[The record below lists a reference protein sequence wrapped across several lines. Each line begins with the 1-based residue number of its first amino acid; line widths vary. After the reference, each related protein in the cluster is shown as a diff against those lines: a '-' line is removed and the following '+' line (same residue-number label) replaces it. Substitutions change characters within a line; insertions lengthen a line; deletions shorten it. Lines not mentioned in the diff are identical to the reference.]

1 MANEQQS
8 PTNSN
13 SPGLQGVPDMEQAVN
28 LTLNDVRQPSQQ
40 TDVNGSQT
48 YQTSSKDWEPI
59 KVSRNG
65 ANISNP
71 SGSNVHSLGNE
82 TLVTGHHHGIL
93 ISNIKTDSNVLT
105 SYQNA
110 SNFGQFSP
118 VKRPPGFNSMING
131 ISGNTSGGEFNNR
144 ASFGHNSDTSP
155 MPVGSGFGR
164 SNSISVIPQSAN
176 SGEDGLSYQQTQ
188 QNPYTSYGNSFLA
201 TSPPPRAGKN
211 NSGFGGMSS
220 DSIKSFG
227 NYENSYFESTLIKNP
242 LSALSE
248 ENDHDWDRVIR
259 TPGLEDSPKES
270 IVYKPLRSATLP
282 SQSELNNNI
291 YPSNVATVATSP
303 WVSTSSFTPQNLTNL
318 SSHALNNNGGYFP
331 PQIQQN
337 NDQYTSYNGGLFGS
351 NIRRSSIAN
360 NTQSNGLIQDD
371 NSHAKFE
378 HGLGGPLDY
387 YEPTISS
394 NVASPSSPT
403 DLSATFRLPS
413 WSTSVASENSQR
425 RRLDGN
431 GDIVSDDVVTGSMA
445 LYDPSNDDI
454 ILPQRDTGKYKEN
467 KDFGLKL
474 DIRSIQ
480 TPNISAPPGLEGIR
494 SPTSPRPG
502 SILTSPTLN
511 ADHIEHYYSPTL
523 AGLTSPTLASINASN
538 QNILLGGVREDL
550 SGNTTSN
557 HSIADLTNSLNN
569 MSMGGANGNVV
580 SDLGNVTSP
589 DLSAVQV
596 PGSAVAPKQQ
606 AKLSWA
612 AIAKTAPKPPPVN
625 TSPEVLGT
633 AVGAYSAAI
642 STSAVS
648 PTSTYANRP
657 MSAPTGAWPSKAN
670 IVGTP
675 TGNGMNNLFV
685 TSNAGLPTPTGLG
698 PLSIPSAPGV
708 AKKDMSSWVSAKGYN
723 PKAFNFK
730 PNHARYF
737 VIKSY
742 TEDDVH
748 KSLKYDIWASTEIGN
763 RRLDKAFRESSDKG
777 PIYLFFSVNASGHF
791 CGMAQMLTP
800 VDYTTSS
807 SVWAQDKWK
816 GVFKVKWIFVKDIPN
831 GQLRHIRVVNNE
843 NKPVTNSRDT
853 QELFPEPGREM
864 LKIFFEY
871 RSKTSILDDFEFYD
885 KRQVEM
891 RKDGIAPLVGP
902 TSPGVVTTNPYA
914 NLPSQITG
922 NSPNA
927 TNINL
932 NGGSG
937 NCSTGSQ
944 NDESE

>member
-1 MANEQQS
+1 MANEQPP

-13 SPGLQGVPDMEQAVN
+13 SPGLQGVPDMEKVVN
-28 LTLNDVRQPSQQ
+28 PTSLNDVRQPSQQ
-40 TDVNGSQT
+40 TDANGSQT
-48 YQTSSKDWEPI
+48 YQASSKDWESI
-59 KVSRNG
+59 KVSKSG
-65 ANISNP
+65 ANISNS
-71 SGSNVHSLGNE
+71 SGNNVLSLGNE
-82 TLVTGHHHGIL
+82 TLVTGHHQRIL
-93 ISNIKTDSNVLT
+93 ISNKKTDLSVLT
-105 SYQNA
+105 SFQNA
-110 SNFGQFSP
+110 SNFGQYSP
-118 VKRPPGFNSMING
+118 AKRPPGFNNMSNG
-131 ISGNTSGGEFNNR
+131 TSGNTNGGEYNNR
-144 ASFGHNSDTSP
+144 ASFGHNSENSSI
-155 MPVGSGFGR
+155 PVGSGYIR
-164 SNSISVIPQSAN
+164 SNSISVIPQSVH
-176 SGEDGLSYQQTQ
+176 SGEEGLAYQQTQ
-188 QNPYTSYGNSFLA
+188 QTQQNLYTSYGNSFLA

-211 NSGFGGMSS
+211 NSGFGGN
-220 DSIKSFG
+220 F
-227 NYENSYFESTLIKNP
+227 ENSYFESTLIKNP
-242 LSALSE
+242 LSALAE
-248 ENDHDWDRVIR
+248 DNDHDWDRVIR

-270 IVYKPLRSATLP
+270 IVYKPLRSVTLP
-282 SQSELNNNI
+282 SQNELNNNV
-291 YPSNVATVATSP
+291 YPSNVATAATSP
-303 WVSTSSFTPQNLTNL
+303 WIPSSSFTPQNLTNL

-337 NDQYTSYNGGLFGS
+337 NDQYTGYNGGLFGS
-351 NIRRSSIAN
+351 NIRRSSTAN
-360 NTQSNGLIQDD
+360 NNQGNGLIHDD

-387 YEPTISS
+387 YEPNIS
-394 NVASPSSPT
+394 SPSSPT
-403 DLSATFRLPS
+403 DLASTFRLPS

-431 GDIVSDDVVTGSMA
+431 VDIVSDDVVTGSMA

-474 DIRSIQ
+474 DIRSLQ
-480 TPNISAPPGLEGIR
+480 TPNLSAPPGLEGIR
-494 SPTSPRPG
+494 SPTSPRSG

-511 ADHIEHYYSPTL
+511 SDHIEHYYSPTL

-550 SGNTTSN
+550 SGNVTSN

-569 MSMGGANGNVV
+569 MSMGGSNGNVV
-580 SDLGNVTSP
+580 SDMGNVTSP

-642 STSAVS
+642 SSSAVS
-648 PTSTYANRP
+648 PTSTYATRP
-657 MSAPTGAWPSKAN
+657 MSAPTGAWASKAN

-685 TSNAGLPTPTGLG
+685 TSSAGLSTPTGLG
-698 PLSIPSAPGV
+698 PLSIPTAPGIS
-708 AKKDMSSWVSAKGYN
+708 KKDMSSWVSAKGYN
-723 PKAFNFK
+723 PKSFNFK

-763 RRLDKAFRESSDKG
+763 RRLDKAFRESADKG

-914 NLPSQITG
+914 NLSSQITG
-922 NSPNA
+922 NSPNT